1 MEVMKKM
8 AGVVDKQNS
17 ADKRYE
23 PMFGNF
29 EKSIA
34 FLTAC
39 DLVFKGHVQPSG
51 YTEPLLHKR
60 RLEKKLKIHK
70 SFNSIENIL
79 IILLLIIFSDFA
91 AINKIIKVTSVAAIK
106 ASIPIACL
114 VKSFPVALTET
125 ITEVIAAG
133 PASKGVASG
142 KILSLSDVKLVFS
155 SFL

>member
-1 MEVMKKM
+1 MLKP
-8 AGVVDKQNS
+8 A
-17 ADKRYE
+17 RI
-23 PMFGNF
+23 
-29 EKSIA
+29 IA
-34 FLTAC
+34 TIL
-39 DLVFKGHVQPSG
+39 
-51 YTEPLLHKR
+51 
-60 RLEKKLKIHK
+60 
-70 SFNSIENIL
+70 ENIL

-91 AINKIIKVTSVAAIK
+91 AINKIIKVTSVATIK
-106 ASIPIACL
+106 ASIPIACF